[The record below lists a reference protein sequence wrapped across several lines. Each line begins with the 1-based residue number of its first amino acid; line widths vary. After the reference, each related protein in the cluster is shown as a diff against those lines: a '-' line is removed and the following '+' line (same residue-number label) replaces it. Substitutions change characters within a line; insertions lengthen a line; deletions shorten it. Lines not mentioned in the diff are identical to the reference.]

1 MLPVV
6 CRLLFGVCRYALSQ
20 LSSSLPQAGPTFRDG
35 RMAEGRIV
43 LKAETYLVLMRVVG
57 SHADE

>member
-1 MLPVV
+1 MPSAV
-6 CRLLFGVCRYALSQ
+6 CRDALSR
-20 LSSSLPQAGPTFRDG
+20 LLSSLPQAGPTFRDG

-43 LKAETYLVLMRVVG
+43 QRADADLVLMRAVG

>member
-1 MLPVV
+1 
-6 CRLLFGVCRYALSQ
+6 
-20 LSSSLPQAGPTFRDG
+20 LPQAGPTFRDG

-43 LKAETYLVLMRVVG
+43 LKAEADLVLMLVVG